1 MTAGSRRRAALGSA
15 VFFLL
20 APGAVVGLMP
30 WWLTG
35 YRMAPAPVWLVG
47 LRVGVGALVLGAG
60 LLLLVRAFV
69 RFVREG
75 RGTPAPIAPTEV
87 LVIGGEY
94 RYVRNPMYVAVVACV
109 LGQAAV
115 LGSLALVGYA
125 VAIWL
130 AMAAFVRWYEE
141 PTLQAR
147 YGSRYEEYRRAV
159 PAWIPR
165 LTRWTSGV
173 LAGDPRAT
181 GGGQFAL
188 ALQRSTHNRCD
199 LVKRGKPWLSTPPHP
214 QRRPRRRPVG
224 AAGTGS

>member
-1 MTAGSRRRAALGSA
+1 MTEGSRRGAALGSA
-15 VFFLL
+15 VFFVL
-20 APGAVVGLMP
+20 APGVVAGLLP

-35 YRMAPAPVWLVG
+35 YRIAAGPGWLLG
-47 LRVGVGALVLGAG
+47 LRIGIGALVVAAG
-60 LLLLVRAFV
+60 LVLLVRAFV

-109 LGQAAV
+109 LGQALA

-125 VAIWL
+125 VVVWL
-130 AMAAFVRWYEE
+130 TMAAFVRWYEE

-147 YGSRYEEYRRAV
+147 YGSRYEEYRGAV

-165 LTRWTSGV
+165 LTPWTP
-173 LAGDPRAT
+173 AP
-181 GGGQFAL
+181 
-188 ALQRSTHNRCD
+188 
-199 LVKRGKPWLSTPPHP
+199 
-214 QRRPRRRPVG
+214 
-224 AAGTGS
+224 

>member
-1 MTAGSRRRAALGSA
+1 MREGSRWRAALGSA
-15 VFFLL
+15 VFFVV
-20 APGAVVGLMP
+20 APGAVAGLLP

-35 YRMAPAPVWLVG
+35 YRTAPAPGWLLG
-47 LRVGVGALVLGAG
+47 LRLVVGALVLLAG
-60 LLLLVRAFV
+60 LVVLVRAFA

-75 RGTPAPIAPTEV
+75 RGTPAPVAPTEV
-87 LVIGGEY
+87 LVVGGEY

-109 LGQAAV
+109 LGQALV

-125 VAIWL
+125 VVVWL

-165 LTRWTSGV
+165 LSPWTP
-173 LAGDPRAT
+173 AP
-181 GGGQFAL
+181 
-188 ALQRSTHNRCD
+188 
-199 LVKRGKPWLSTPPHP
+199 
-214 QRRPRRRPVG
+214 
-224 AAGTGS
+224 